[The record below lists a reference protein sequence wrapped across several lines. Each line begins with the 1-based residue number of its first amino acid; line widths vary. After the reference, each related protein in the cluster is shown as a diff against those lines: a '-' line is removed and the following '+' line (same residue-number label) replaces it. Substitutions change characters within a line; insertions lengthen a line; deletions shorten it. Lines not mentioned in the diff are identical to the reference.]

1 MKNLFN
7 NNKKE
12 LQLLK
17 ENYEKQ
23 IQELKNKNQEVIAER
38 DEYEY
43 QTMEYQKEVEEKLA
57 IDDEY
62 FKQNEEMKKTVNQTI
77 TEMNS
82 SMSLL
87 ASGSEEL
94 TATDEEV
101 TATMSNISERVN
113 NAYKSAKNNGKIMD
127 DFNNEINDITSDF
140 NSLKKEI
147 ASISQIL
154 QIIKSISEQSNLLG
168 LNASIESARAGEMG
182 KGFGVV
188 ASEIRKLA
196 DSTKA
201 SSLGIEK
208 IIKGIENST
217 TNILEKV
224 YKCNQDSSK
233 LLEEN
238 ISRIDNIEV
247 IDENIKDVVQNMT
260 NISSAMQEQTTNIVE
275 IANETEKLD
284 KFIKNT

>member
-57 IDDEY
+57 IADEY